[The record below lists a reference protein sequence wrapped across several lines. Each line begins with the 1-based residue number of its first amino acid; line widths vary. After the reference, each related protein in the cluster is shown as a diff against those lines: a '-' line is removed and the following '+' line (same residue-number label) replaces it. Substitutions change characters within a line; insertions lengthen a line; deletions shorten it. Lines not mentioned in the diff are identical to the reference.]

1 MLIKV
6 YFRYSKEVWSFLNK
20 NFTKCTIGFFIFILL
35 VGIFCSDFKT
45 TTSVLFFILL
55 VYLGFGI
62 KTIAIKKEQNKFIK
76 NGKKCSGIIK
86 DIKVEK
92 GHTDLVNSW
101 ENRYTIVYLIVEY
114 LNPNTNKLEQFTTES
129 VNGNPYNY
137 LSSLDV
143 TVYVLPDG
151 NAWATDFRRIEK
163 LSDSV
168 KYQTDEK
175 YKKQIDSE
183 GKNRTKLVLY
193 CIIFFL
199 IMGFLITKANFII
212 CFTVILTIC
221 VISILFG
228 NKK

>member
-1 MLIKV
+1 MFIKV
-6 YFRYSKEVWSFLNK
+6 YFRYSKEILSFLNK
-20 NFTKCTIGFFIFILL
+20 TFTKFAIGFFIFLLL

-45 TTSVLFFILL
+45 TASVLFFILL

-86 DIKVEK
+86 DVKIEYHHYFDHKDGIERL
-92 GHTDLVNSW
+92 T
-101 ENRYTIVYLIVEY
+101 YIYLIVEY
-114 LNPNTNKLEQFTTES
+114 INPYTNKVVQFTTDK

-151 NAWATDFRRIEK
+151 TAWATDFKRIEN

-168 KYQTDEK
+168 KYKENPK
-175 YKKQIDSE
+175 YKRQVDLNE
-183 GKNRTKLVLY
+183 KNRLGYILFF
-193 CIIFFL
+193 IIFIVVAL
-199 IMGFLITKANFII
+199 I
-212 CFTVILTIC
+212 ILT
-221 VISILFG
+221 
-228 NKK
+228 

>member
-1 MLIKV
+1 MLMKI

-20 NFTKCTIGFFIFILL
+20 TFTKFAIGFFIFLLL

-45 TTSVLFFILL
+45 TASVLFFILL

-151 NAWATDFRRIEK
+151 TAWATDFKRIEK

-175 YKKQIDSE
+175 YKNQVDFE
-183 GKNRTKLVLY
+183 GKNRLGYILFF
-193 CIIFFL
+193 IIFIVVAL
-199 IMGFLITKANFII
+199 I
-212 CFTVILTIC
+212 ILT
-221 VISILFG
+221 
-228 NKK
+228 